1 MASPESVNPLNGIMM
16 QKLRFLLPFLSALLL
31 LAGCQKMSVIVTGV
45 DEREANEMIV
55 FLASKGIAASK
66 SPFTSSAPGGAQ
78 GGSKW
83 TISVDQKKSTE
94 AMAVLNQNG
103 LPRIKGPNLLDL
115 FGKQGMMSSEKEDT
129 IRYQAGLS
137 EQIAGTIRKIDGV
150 IDANVQISFPSSDSS
165 NSSLPWEQN
174 TQQKITAAVYV
185 KHQGILDDPNSHL
198 VIKIK
203 RLVAGS
209 VNGLDIND
217 VTVISDKARFADI
230 LPSQT
235 SETLTPGMGDEDYV
249 SIWSIVMSKSSAA
262 RFRVVFFF
270 LCFFMIIFAVFA
282 AWLIWKIYP
291 TLKARGGLKQLLQP
305 SPFVEAESQV
315 KADKPVEE
323 TPPPSPPP
331 AEATPPS
338 QGPSPQGTP

>member
-1 MASPESVNPLNGIMM
+1 MM
-16 QKLRFLLPFLSALLL
+16 HKVRSILLL
-31 LAGCQKMSVIVTGV
+31 LCALLSLVGCQQNSVIVTGV
-45 DEREANEMIV
+45 EEREANEIIV

-66 SPFTSSAPGGAQ
+66 VAFTSSAPGGAQ

-83 TISVDQKKSTE
+83 NISVSPKSSTD
-94 AMAVLNQNG
+94 AMAILNQNG

-150 IDANVQISFPSSDSS
+150 IDANVQISFPAVDSS
-165 NSSLPWEQN
+165 NSAMPWENN
-174 TQQKITAAVYV
+174 TPQKITAAVYV

-230 LPSQT
+230 
-235 SETLTPGMGDEDYV
+235 TLGQSPEMLSNMAAEDNYV
-249 SIWSIVMSKSSAA
+249 SIWSIVMSKSSAS
-262 RFRVVFFF
+262 RFRTVFFF
-270 LCFFMIIFAVFA
+270 LCFFMVIFALFT
-282 AWLIWKIYP
+282 AWLIWKLYP
-291 TLKARGGLKQLLQP
+291 TLKAKGGIKKLLQAT
-305 SPFVEAESQV
+305 PF
-315 KADKPVEE
+315 PTE
-323 TPPPSPPP
+323 TST
-331 AEATPPS
+331 EATPPTELEN
-338 QGPSPQGTP
+338 QPPQENP